1 MPRPQD
7 SDFEFALA
15 DAISARR
22 IWLAMSQGD
31 LADCLE
37 VSPSQISKYETGAD
51 RISAIVL
58 ARIATALGTTPN
70 DLLGIHTAPADAT
83 AHFRELSGIL
93 ADPEIMAVVRAMQQM
108 EPAKRW
114 IVGNIV
120 KSFHSALVPA

>member
-22 IWLAMSQGD
+22 LWLAMSQGD

-70 DLLGIHTAPADAT
+70 DLLGIHAAPADAT

-93 ADPEIMAVVRAMQQM
+93 ADPQIMDVVRLMQKM
-108 EPAKRW
+108 NGPRRW
-114 IVGNIV
+114 AIAAWV
-120 KSFHSALVPA
+120 KSITERLPA